1 MILVAVVTILL
12 CISRFSYAHLG
23 YCYAYSRFS
32 YAILRFS
39 YAHLRYCHA
48 HSRFSYAILRF
59 SYAHLGYCHAHS
71 RFSYATLRFS
81 YAHLGFYAVQSRETL
96 FTSPLHD
103 LPLFFTVKAFT
114 KKHSTRTYFFVF
126 CFLLYPLRRYTSP
139 LFSLQLKF
147 SVQ

>member
-1 MILVAVVTILL
+1 MHFTILL
-12 CISRFSYAHLG
+12 CNF
-23 YCYAYSRFS
+23 
-32 YAILRFS
+32 AILLCTFRILPCTFTI
-39 YAHLRYCHA
+39 LLCTFTILPCTFTILLCNFVILLCTFRILPCT
-48 HSRFSYAILRF
+48 FTILLCNFAILLCGFRI
-59 SYAHLGYCHAHS
+59 
-71 RFSYATLRFS
+71 LR
-81 YAHLGFYAVQSRETL
+81 QSRET
-96 FTSPLHD
+96 FFSPPLYD